1 MICKD
6 LNRLKCSFILRSMV
20 IGALGALVLTSGL
33 AQSQVYE
40 RILSDYQRKDYS
52 SAVSLAAR
60 AVEAEG
66 NNPSLR
72 YIYGLALA
80 ELQRFPEASDNL
92 RKAIE
97 LRPGDS
103 NFHQGMAYLLCKQKK
118 YDDAIPVLKRAIE
131 LDGENLKARFL
142 LGLAYL
148 SKERSSLIGN
158 FTELALE
165 QLQFVE
171 AKQPTFPQ
179 VHLYIGKIHLT
190 NGDVAGAL
198 QEFRTELQLDPRN
211 VQAHM
216 ETGEL
221 LTKLDRS
228 DEALV
233 HLREVAASSSMTTGL
248 DYALAKAYR
257 QSGKLNEAIASA
269 KRAVENNARSAD
281 AHYLLAQLYQDANK
295 PDLAREH
302 MEAFEKLRVSKQVPG
317 PNEP

>member
-1 MICKD
+1 MICREM
-6 LNRLKCSFILRSMV
+6 NRAKHSSRLRSIAIV
-20 IGALGALVLTSGL
+20 ALEVLACLTPGL
-33 AQSQVYE
+33 AQPQVYE

-52 SAVSLAAR
+52 SAVALAAR
-60 AVEAEG
+60 AVETDG
-66 NNPSLR
+66 NNASLR
-72 YIYGLALA
+72 YIYGLSLT
-80 ELQRFPEASDNL
+80 ELQRFSEAIENL
-92 RKAIE
+92 NKAIK

-118 YDDAIPVLKRAIE
+118 YDEAIPVLKRAIE

-165 QLQFVE
+165 QLQFVK

-190 NGDVAGAL
+190 NGDVVGAL
-198 QEFRTELQLDPRN
+198 EEFGAELEVDPRN

-216 ETGEL
+216 EAGEVL
-221 LTKLDRS
+221 IKLNRPND
-228 DEALV
+228 ALV
-233 HLREVAASSSMTTGL
+233 HLREVAVASPMTTGL
-248 DYALAKAYR
+248 DYALAKVYR
-257 QSGKLNEAIASA
+257 QSGKISEAIASA
-269 KRAVENNARSAD
+269 KRVLENNLRSAD

-302 MEAFEKLRVSKQVPG
+302 MEAFEKLRVNKPSNG
-317 PNEP
+317 S